1 MISIL
6 GWKDACREF
15 RDTPLRDL
23 GIAPADHLQAGRHF
37 KSQVRL
43 TMPDRQPRLPSKST
57 RTDRKPALDD
67 DRLLS
72 LKNLRVRFRTEEGVA
87 DAVHD
92 VSLSIG
98 RRETIAL
105 IGESGA
111 GKSVTGMAL
120 IGLVPRDSGA
130 EIEGSV
136 EFRRRDG
143 SIVDLLKLPDRAMRG
158 IRGNEIAMIF
168 QEPMSSLN
176 PVYTIGDQIA
186 ASIRLHQGRGRK
198 AARAEAADML
208 DRLGIPDPRA
218 RLDSF
223 PHQISGGMAQR
234 VMIAM
239 ALACRPSLLIAD
251 EPTTALDVTIQAQLL
266 DLLRSLQDEMGMSIL
281 FITHNL
287 GVAAELAD
295 RIAVMYAG
303 RIVEETQSVSLFAG
317 PRMPYARELLASVPR
332 IVLDDGPM
340 RLSAIPG
347 EVPSP
352 YRQPA
357 GCAFHPRCRHS
368 EQGLCDARVPP
379 LEECAP
385 KHALRCLRWREIP
398 AEATA

>member
-1 MISIL
+1 
-6 GWKDACREF
+6 
-15 RDTPLRDL
+15 
-23 GIAPADHLQAGRHF
+23 
-37 KSQVRL
+37 
-43 TMPDRQPRLPSKST
+43 
-57 RTDRKPALDD
+57 LDD

-72 LKNLRVRFRTEEGVA
+72 LKNLRVLFRTDEGEA
-87 DAVHD
+87 NAVHD
-92 VSLSIG
+92 VSFSIG
-98 RRETIAL
+98 RKETVAL

-111 GKSVTGMAL
+111 GKSITGMAL
-120 IGLVPRDSGA
+120 MGLIPRDPGL
-130 EIEGSV
+130 EIGGNV

-143 SIVDLLKLPDRAMRG
+143 SVVDLLRLSDRALRK

-176 PVYTIGDQIA
+176 PVYTVGDQIA
-186 ASIRLHQGRGRK
+186 ASIVLHQRHGRK
-198 AARAEAADML
+198 AARVEAADML
-208 DRLGIPDPRA
+208 DRLGIPDPKA

-251 EPTTALDVTIQAQLL
+251 EPTTALDVTVQAQLL

-303 RIVEETQSVSLFAG
+303 RIVEESDAASLFSG

-332 IVLDDGPM
+332 IVLDDSPM

-357 GCAFHPRCRHS
+357 GCAFHPRCRYS
-368 EQGLCDARVPP
+368 EEGRCDMWVPP

-385 KHALRCLRWREIP
+385 KHNVRCLRWPELP
-398 AEATA
+398 VGAAA